1 VIQSHLANGGQ
12 LCPAA
17 ADERVH
23 LFGLIAVEKG
33 GIQPGRGLYHGELFG
48 KIYVS
53 FRIRQGFTD
62 RNDRAYS
69 RSARSCENLAPVTI
83 EFRAAQVGVGV
94 DEGEANRVHLLWE
107 VVLFLVGAASCRDGA
122 GGSINRT
129 RSRPEATPTE

>member
-23 LFGLIAVEKG
+23 LIGLIAVEKG
-33 GIQPGRGLYHGELFG
+33 GIQPGRGLYHGELLG

-62 RNDRAYS
+62 RNNRAYS

-94 DEGEANRVHLLWE
+94 DKGMEG
-107 VVLFLVGAASCRDGA
+107 
-122 GGSINRT
+122 
-129 RSRPEATPTE
+129 